1 MNRKHRLR
9 SGQALVETVLLL
21 PLLTL
26 LAFGMLDFARVYYF
40 TANLNNAAREG
51 ARHAV
56 LNIYTGPG
64 NPSCS
69 ASPYTT
75 CPVQTDTAVR
85 SAVTNELSGT
95 GIGPVTVQIC
105 PPRLT
110 ADPTCPASTE
120 TRIADYNSAVTNYSV
135 TVSVSYSFQ
144 LLTPLMGSL
153 LGNPLTF
160 TTTSVMR
167 TNY

>member
-1 MNRKHRLR
+1 M
-9 SGQALVETVLLL
+9 LL

-26 LAFGMLDFARVYYF
+26 MVFGILDFARVYYF

-64 NPSCS
+64 TPSCA
-69 ASPYTT
+69 ASPYAN
-75 CPVQTDTAVR
+75 CPVQTDTAIGN
-85 SAVTNELSGT
+85 AVTNELTGT

-110 ADPTCPASTE
+110 ADPTCSSPSE
-120 TRIADYNSAVTNYSV
+120 TRIGDYNSGVTNYPVRISV
-135 TVSVSYSFQ
+135 QYSFQ
-144 LLTPLMGSL
+144 LLTPLMGNL

-160 TTTSVMR
+160 TTTAVMR
-167 TNY
+167 SNY